1 MTRVSR
7 IALFSLTTADAPAL
21 AAFYREAF
29 GCVQLS
35 ADRQSGVA
43 FEELMGV
50 RGSAD
55 RILLALGRE
64 VIELLQFDQPG
75 APYPAGATASDLCF
89 QHFAVVVPDMA
100 RAWQRLGAVKGWRA
114 ITTGDPQKLPAS
126 SGGVTA
132 FKFRDPE
139 GHPLEFLMFPRGQ
152 GPEKWQIAAASVACQ
167 GLDHTAI
174 SILNSE
180 ASLRFYS
187 ALGFRRTTCTQ
198 NEGKAQDALDGL
210 DLTHV
215 EVTALELTDPT
226 PHLELLAY
234 RRDPTE
240 RLHKKQVEP
249 NDVACTRL
257 IFKSGQTRPKSL
269 IDPDGHRMII
279 MPDLED
285 CNYSQ

>member
-21 AAFYREAF
+21 AAFYRKAF

-139 GHPLEFLMFPRGQ
+139 GHPLEFLMFPSGK
-152 GPEKWQIAAASVACQ
+152 GPTKWQNTAASGPCQ
-167 GLDHTAI
+167 GVDHSAI
-174 SILNSE
+174 SVSTSE
-180 ASLRFYS
+180 ASVRFYGD
-187 ALGFRRTTCTQ
+187 LGFVKTICTQ
-198 NEGKAQDALDGL
+198 NQGSAQDQLDGL
-210 DLTHV
+210 SKADV
-215 EVTALELTDPT
+215 EVTALEPTDTT

-234 RRDPTE
+234 HSDPAK
-240 RLHKKQVEP
+240 RLLKQVEP
-249 NDVACTRL
+249 NDIACTRL